1 MIPDFSLHKPIYLL
15 LNYMVA
21 KERKALFLIQFQI
34 KNFSARAK
42 EGWPP
47 KILNKGKTYLLY

>member
-1 MIPDFSLHKPIYLL
+1 MIPDFSLHKPIHLL

-34 KNFSARAK
+34 KNFSARAN
-42 EGWPP
+42 EG
-47 KILNKGKTYLLY
+47 